1 MSPKAGGG
9 GGRVTR
15 LPDFSPT
22 TPRMLGAPA
31 LLTVGS
37 FAAGHELPQ
46 HQPHGVHVNAQKGV
60 SLEVDGSLEHL
71 GGHVPPRAHLH
82 EDRGGA
88 VVTEHVQ
95 MHSQDTGATA
105 RVRARVIDNDSCPR
119 RSWRGGGGEAYEG
132 HNVITTVKYHSRQ

>member
-1 MSPKAGGG
+1 MSPEAGLGG
-9 GGRVTR
+9 EGGVTR
-15 LPDFSPT
+15 LPHFSPT
-22 TPRMLGAPA
+22 TPRTLGAPA

-46 HQPHGVHVNAQKGV
+46 HQPHGVHVDAQKGV

-71 GGHVPPRAHLH
+71 GGHVPPRAHLR

-95 MHSQDTGATA
+95 MHSQDMGATA
-105 RVRARVIDNDSCPR
+105 RVHSRVIDNESCPR
-119 RSWRGGGGEAYEG
+119 WSCGGGGGEPTRG
-132 HNVITTVKYHSRQ
+132 MMQ

>member
-1 MSPKAGGG
+1 MSPKARG

-95 MHSQDTGATA
+95 MHTTLAMLFVVDGDGRYYTLIPS
-105 RVRARVIDNDSCPR
+105 
-119 RSWRGGGGEAYEG
+119 AY
-132 HNVITTVKYHSRQ
+132 HILFLKNYRHLFFS